1 MSSVLAAEY
10 SADQA
15 GPKGELQMPEMEAPK
30 RIKAKT
36 AGVYLEV
43 MSKAAFQGGM
53 SWEVVEVKWLR
64 NREGFR
70 NFDSVQVAKMT
81 PRDIDRLT
89 KNERV
94 IRNRRNL
101 EATVTNAQRLL
112 KTKHGSVKKYLRS
125 HGDFE
130 STVTATKKDFKFG
143 GGSEEGGMLHAVR
156 GEGEGAS
163 A

>member
-15 GPKGELQMPEMEAPK
+15 GPESELQMPEMEAPK
-30 RIKAKT
+30 QTKAKT

-64 NREGFR
+64 TREWFR

-81 PRDIDRLT
+81 PSDIDRLA

-101 EATVTNAQRLL
+101 EAVVTNAQRLL
-112 KTKHGSVKKYLRS
+112 ETKHGSVKKYLPS

-130 STVTATKKDFKFG
+130 STVPATKKDFKFG
-143 GGSEEGGMLHAVR
+143 EGNGERAMLHAIR